1 MNARHPI
8 ALLADW
14 LYPKRALC
22 MGCDSAAGFTGRDW
36 LCEDC
41 ARALAKRWLGAFPDS
56 RLDGSAA
63 AYHYGGAA
71 GGMVRNLKY
80 RGIHGLAGPMG
91 QDMLRAYSAI
101 CPTGAEVVAEVPM
114 HPKRLRQR
122 GFNHATLLAGA
133 VAAELG
139 LPRESLLI
147 RTRNTAQQA
156 RLEGEARRGN
166 LRGAISADAE
176 LVRGRRVLLIDDVYT
191 TGETARA
198 CAKALR
204 DAGAP
209 SVSFLAF
216 AHGDG

>member
-101 CPTGAEVVAEVPM
+101 CPTGAEVVAEVP
-114 HPKRLRQR
+114 
-122 GFNHATLLAGA
+122 
-133 VAAELG
+133 
-139 LPRESLLI
+139 
-147 RTRNTAQQA
+147 
-156 RLEGEARRGN
+156 EG
-166 LRGAISADAE
+166 
-176 LVRGRRVLLIDDVYT
+176 
-191 TGETARA
+191 
-198 CAKALR
+198 
-204 DAGAP
+204 
-209 SVSFLAF
+209 
-216 AHGDG
+216 